1 MASYVTP
8 KKNAAFVFY
17 ASLEDQAN
25 AGLFKASPTLA
36 AGDFKV
42 SIDGGALT
50 NLTDL
55 PTVTPSGGRMVKVT
69 LTASEMNGDNITV
82 VASDAS
88 GAEWYDLLVN
98 IQTSAQQVDDLA
110 AAATIG
116 AAGAGLT
123 ALPWN
128 AAWDA
133 QVESEVA
140 DALEATIADSIPAD
154 GSMPSVKQAL
164 YMIAQRLTEAGIVGT
179 TMTIYKPDGTT
190 PLYTLTLGDAT
201 NPTTMTRAT

>member
-1 MASYVTP
+1 MKKNVSGQKIGAQMVSATDGSAFTDSVTVYVTGD
-8 KKNAAFVFY
+8 AGT
-17 ASLEDQAN
+17 QAV
-25 AGLFKASPTLA
+25 GSV
-36 AGDFKV
+36 G
-42 SIDGGALT
+42 GGACT
-50 NLTDL
+50 HEGNGYHTYAPAQAETD
-55 PTVTPSGGRMVKVT
+55 
-69 LTASEMNGDNITV
+69 
-82 VASDAS
+82 
-88 GAEWYDLLVN
+88 YDLIAFTFVGAGAVPATVQVFTGFP
-98 IQTSAQQVDDLA
+98 QTGDGYAL
-110 AAATIG
+110 IG

-133 QVESEVA
+133 EVQSEVA
-140 DALEATIADSIPAD
+140 DALEAAIADSIPAD
-154 GSMPSVKQAL
+154 GAMPSVKQAL